1 VTTTGT
7 YELTRAGDG
16 MKLENL
22 ELTDGVFKF
31 EQETPGEN
39 LKVTF
44 SGYKIREDQNADNL
58 YVLLD
63 TTAETTASIREPVP
77 TDQILSQL
85 IEIIN
90 GDYEDSIENYL
101 PIENMEEKV
110 ENSTVS
116 VINEALGQNEFLKEY
131 QNLISITA
139 KIQDKGEPL
148 ANAYTY
154 TLAIEA
160 VVTTSTGNTYT
171 ETGTYQAVIRKLTP
185 ELGTKPETNIL
196 EYQKPLSDCVLKGG
210 KVTWNGLEVTGEF
223 SWKTP
228 EVKPS
233 GENNGTDNANYT
245 VVFTPSETNIY
256 LPVEFDLPVR
266 TQIGVRVSCKADSR
280 DYEKGNVTTTGTY
293 ELTRAGDGMKLE
305 NLELTDGVFKF
316 EQETPGENLKVTFS
330 GYKIR
335 EDQNADNLYVL
346 LDTTA
351 ETTA

>member
-1 VTTTGT
+1 
-7 YELTRAGDG
+7 

-101 PIENMEEKV
+101 PIEKMEEKV

-148 ANAYTY
+148 ADAYTY

-280 DYEKGNVTTTGTY
+280 DYEKGNVTTTGIY

-305 NLELTDGVFKF
+305 NLELTDGIFKF
-316 EQETPGENLKVTFS
+316 EQETPGENLKVTFRVIKFGKTKMQITCMCFWILQLKQQPLS
-330 GYKIR
+330 TGSR
-335 EDQNADNLYVL
+335 Q
-346 LDTTA
+346 
-351 ETTA
+351 

>member
-1 VTTTGT
+1 
-7 YELTRAGDG
+7 
-16 MKLENL
+16 MK
-22 ELTDGVFKF
+22 K
-31 EQETPGEN
+31 
-39 LKVTF
+39 
-44 SGYKIREDQNADNL
+44 SR
-58 YVLLD
+58 
-63 TTAETTASIREPVP
+63 
-77 TDQILSQL
+77 
-85 IEIIN
+85 
-90 GDYEDSIENYL
+90 
-101 PIENMEEKV
+101 
-110 ENSTVS
+110 NSTVS

-148 ANAYTY
+148 ADAYTY

-280 DYEKGNVTTTGTY
+280 DYEKGNVTTTGIY

-305 NLELTDGVFKF
+305 IWN
-316 EQETPGENLKVTFS
+316 
-330 GYKIR
+330 
-335 EDQNADNLYVL
+335 
-346 LDTTA
+346 
-351 ETTA
+351 

>member
-1 VTTTGT
+1 
-7 YELTRAGDG
+7 
-16 MKLENL
+16 
-22 ELTDGVFKF
+22 
-31 EQETPGEN
+31 
-39 LKVTF
+39 
-44 SGYKIREDQNADNL
+44 QNADNL

-101 PIENMEEKV
+101 PIEKMEEKV

-148 ANAYTY
+148 ADAYTY

-245 VVFTPSETNIY
+245 VVFTPSE
-256 LPVEFDLPVR
+256 
-266 TQIGVRVSCKADSR
+266 
-280 DYEKGNVTTTGTY
+280 
-293 ELTRAGDGMKLE
+293 
-305 NLELTDGVFKF
+305 
-316 EQETPGENLKVTFS
+316 
-330 GYKIR
+330 
-335 EDQNADNLYVL
+335 
-346 LDTTA
+346 
-351 ETTA
+351 

>member
-1 VTTTGT
+1 
-7 YELTRAGDG
+7 
-16 MKLENL
+16 
-22 ELTDGVFKF
+22 
-31 EQETPGEN
+31 
-39 LKVTF
+39 
-44 SGYKIREDQNADNL
+44 
-58 YVLLD
+58 
-63 TTAETTASIREPVP
+63 
-77 TDQILSQL
+77 
-85 IEIIN
+85 
-90 GDYEDSIENYL
+90 
-101 PIENMEEKV
+101 MEEKV

-148 ANAYTY
+148 ADAYTY
-154 TLAIEA
+154 ILAIEA

-185 ELGTKPETNIL
+185 ELETKPETNIL

-266 TQIGVRVSCKADSR
+266 TQNWCPR
-280 DYEKGNVTTTGTY
+280 
-293 ELTRAGDGMKLE
+293 KL
-305 NLELTDGVFKF
+305 
-316 EQETPGENLKVTFS
+316 
-330 GYKIR
+330 
-335 EDQNADNLYVL
+335 
-346 LDTTA
+346 
-351 ETTA
+351 

>member
-1 VTTTGT
+1 
-7 YELTRAGDG
+7 

-101 PIENMEEKV
+101 PIEKMEEKV

-116 VINEALGQNEFLKEY
+116 VIKEALGQNEFLKEY

-139 KIQDKGEPL
+139 KIKDKGEPL
-148 ANAYTY
+148 ADAYTY
-154 TLAIEA
+154 ILAIAA
-160 VVTTSTGNTYT
+160 VVT
-171 ETGTYQAVIRKLTP
+171 A
-185 ELGTKPETNIL
+185 
-196 EYQKPLSDCVLKGG
+196 
-210 KVTWNGLEVTGEF
+210 
-223 SWKTP
+223 
-228 EVKPS
+228 
-233 GENNGTDNANYT
+233 
-245 VVFTPSETNIY
+245 
-256 LPVEFDLPVR
+256 
-266 TQIGVRVSCKADSR
+266 
-280 DYEKGNVTTTGTY
+280 
-293 ELTRAGDGMKLE
+293 
-305 NLELTDGVFKF
+305 
-316 EQETPGENLKVTFS
+316 
-330 GYKIR
+330 
-335 EDQNADNLYVL
+335 
-346 LDTTA
+346 
-351 ETTA
+351 